1 MKRREFLQDLSAVGA
16 STLLPNHTSARAS
29 PPTLQTQ
36 RSSEDATMGR
46 VAVAAIGSVGVE
58 VLSALSGRLLYLKR
72 SIAISTAPVVLLR
85 AAANEKLL
93 YGPHV
98 ASQFCKRFRGDFEEA
113 LDGADILFVVFCT
126 SNLADSGS
134 AEVIADVLRAK
145 SIPTIAAVITSIWK
159 EEEFPEEWISA
170 SFHALTNAANAIFPL
185 ATTSPMSAI
194 SLQKRKVDITNP
206 AANAFER
213 LYHGVVKPIYGR
225 GFVTWSLEDIVS
237 TLSQEGASA
246 IGFGMASGK
255 HAIEAATLRA
265 IMSDSL
271 GQRRLHSASVIF
283 GHLEGG
289 SELLKFRTVS
299 TMMDIVRRVTDEHD
313 ESLLVFGAT
322 EANMPRE
329 HCQVTILASGIHM
342 L

>member
-16 STLLPNHTSARAS
+16 STLLPRHASAGAS
-29 PPTLQTQ
+29 PPALQTL

-58 VLSALSGRLLYLKR
+58 VLSALSGKLLYLKR
-72 SIAISTAPVVLLR
+72 SIAISTDPVVLLR

-98 ASQFCKRFRGDFEEA
+98 ASQFSKGFRGDFEEA
-113 LDGADILFVVFCT
+113 LDGADILFVVFFT
-126 SNLADSGS
+126 SDLADSGS
-134 AEVIADVLRAK
+134 AEAIADVLRAK
-145 SIPTIAAVITSIWK
+145 SMPTIAAVIPSIWK
-159 EEEFPEEWISA
+159 EDEFLEEWIPA
-170 SFHALTNAANAIFPL
+170 PFHALTSASNAAFPL
-185 ATTSPMSAI
+185 ATASRTSAI
-194 SLQKRKVDITNP
+194 SQQMRKDITNR

-213 LYHGVVKPIYGR
+213 LYHGVIKPVYGR
-225 GFVTWSLEDIVS
+225 GFVTWDLEDIVN

-246 IGFGMASGK
+246 FGFGMASGE
-255 HAIEAATLRA
+255 HAIETATLRA
-265 IMSDSL
+265 ITSDSL
-271 GQRRLHSASVIF
+271 GQRRLHSASAIF
-283 GHLEGG
+283 GHLEGL
-289 SELLKFRTVS
+289 SEILKCRTVS
-299 TMMDIVRRVTDEHD
+299 TMMDIVRRVTDENY

-342 L
+342 P